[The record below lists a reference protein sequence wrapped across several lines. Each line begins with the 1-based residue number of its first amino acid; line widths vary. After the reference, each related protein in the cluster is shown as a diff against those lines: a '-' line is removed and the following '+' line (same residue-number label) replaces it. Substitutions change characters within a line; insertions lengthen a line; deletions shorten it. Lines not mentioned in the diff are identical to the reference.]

1 MQLKFRCLL
10 TARSVGL
17 SMIKSVKLLRTPRR
31 DARKCMMKNAIL
43 SQNYSVSMFL
53 EPCMKPFMRRIA
65 QFFMMMNATLDLRRF
80 ASQSMRKS
88 VQVVQLQNVRLSKS
102 RIVNL
107 SKTKFAIMFFPENVV
122 SLRKKNARKFQ
133 GKNAR

>member
-17 SMIKSVKLLRTPRR
+17 STIKNVKLLRTPRR

-43 SQNYSVSMFL
+43 SQNYYVSMFQ
-53 EPCMKPFMRRIA
+53 EPCTKPFMRRIA
-65 QFFMMMNATLDLRRF
+65 QFFMTMNATLDLRRF